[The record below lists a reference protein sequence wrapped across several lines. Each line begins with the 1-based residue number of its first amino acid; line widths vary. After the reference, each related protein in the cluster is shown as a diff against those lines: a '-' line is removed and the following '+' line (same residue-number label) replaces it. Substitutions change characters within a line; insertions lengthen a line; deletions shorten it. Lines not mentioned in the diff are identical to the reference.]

1 MFRLLELNTHF
12 SMLLALPSVTLLLIR
27 RFACFFLNNFP
38 AFVLQGSGTKLK
50 DIPNGKLRLFKR
62 VPFFLSH
69 WSDLS
74 ACLCHFI
81 EC

>member
-27 RFACFFLNNFP
+27 RFACFFFINFP

-50 DIPNGKLRLFKR
+50 DIPNGKLDLLNYAPLF
-62 VPFFLSH
+62 SYH
-69 WSDLS
+69 
-74 ACLCHFI
+74 
-81 EC
+81 